1 MRSQFLSR
9 RTRSLVKAP
18 SFHHRALLSSTHAL
32 RYPRKDPSHS
42 PEAAP
47 RLSKRSS
54 SSVSPPPA
62 ESDEPTP
69 PALPSPAEPPP
80 DGAEEKPKRR
90 TRSSAAS
97 KDAESSVP
105 LSSGVPLPSGLEIL
119 WTPESDPSDS
129 PHAHALPPPEM
140 FDEILHNF
148 HITMLPRTQ
157 HQATYLPPAGPL
169 VEPTFALYCPI
180 EGGDVYV
187 DETVRELA
195 RRTGSEVV
203 MIDAVQLA
211 AGASGQFGKAASVLQ
226 LPNNPLHLSS
236 HSSPPRSSAPPS
248 PAYEEDDDDWDDS
261 PPFMI
266 PTRMTLQVLTPGT
279 LRPGRPVLTAP
290 PRTNSMIRLKQFFDE
305 IINVSAESSGCEGP
319 SDTPSR
325 RPRIIYIRD
334 FATLAP
340 TSASWYPALQAAVR
354 QRRQG
359 PISRSS
365 SPVLNPTTIVF
376 GITPSIVAPSP
387 SSSMSGPGQGLM
399 NLLMSRNSTS
409 STGAVANKTPKTEYG
424 EDAASD
430 RAREKRMM
438 ARFKRWARGDASQD
452 LPQLA
457 SHEESDEAS
466 RGKPDVV
473 IMGGADGLPAV
484 LNSAFSRLSAASS
497 SSRAPAAESESRSQF
512 FRTSFVVPNA
522 RTPSLERATR
532 MSRRREINELTVR
545 MGVAAVGGEL
555 GKMEPIEAPKDDPEQ
570 SSTQKAH
577 RMWEEW
583 GKVAMPWS
591 TVRRIADRAV
601 GSVIAARDGKEST
614 LPSLEPTPITWLAV
628 YEAWANDKAAQDL
641 WKSVLI
647 ESPQRILREHDE
659 NEEGQTEGETKENEV
674 DEVVERIKRDPDL
687 DAHEARLLGCIV
699 DKTSLTTTF
708 SQVYLPDD
716 TIDAV
721 RTIVSLPLL
730 FPSAFQHGLLKE
742 HRMTGLLLFGPP
754 GTGKTLVVRALA
766 KEAGCRM
773 LAIKPSD
780 VMDMYVGEGE
790 KLVRGVFSLAR
801 KLSPCVVFLD
811 ELDALLGARVSR
823 ESGGGIAH
831 RGVITE
837 FMQEMD
843 GLRSSK
849 EDNVI
854 VIGATNR
861 PFDLDDAVLR
871 RLPRRLLVDLPG
883 EKEREGWLL
892 ALSQILKILLRDE
905 TIAPDVDTKQL
916 AKNTQSFSGSDL
928 KHLCVSAVLDAVK
941 ERVTVPWRSRP
952 SLSSTVAQSKAP
964 MAETQADNGAVADAT
979 TSEGEPIGEAEAT
992 VLAEVPAEARVV
1004 SWHNFEKALKEISP
1018 SSSESLGSLADLR
1031 KWNEEFGEGRKGRKQ
1046 VVWGKGKFGFTVE
1059 TTSSEGLGK
1068 VEVAATADT
1077 PSERT
1082 MGSQ

>member
-1 MRSQFLSR
+1 
-9 RTRSLVKAP
+9 
-18 SFHHRALLSSTHAL
+18 
-32 RYPRKDPSHS
+32 
-42 PEAAP
+42 
-47 RLSKRSS
+47 
-54 SSVSPPPA
+54 
-62 ESDEPTP
+62 
-69 PALPSPAEPPP
+69 
-80 DGAEEKPKRR
+80 
-90 TRSSAAS
+90 
-97 KDAESSVP
+97 
-105 LSSGVPLPSGLEIL
+105 
-119 WTPESDPSDS
+119 
-129 PHAHALPPPEM
+129 
-140 FDEILHNF
+140 
-148 HITMLPRTQ
+148 
-157 HQATYLPPAGPL
+157 
-169 VEPTFALYCPI
+169 
-180 EGGDVYV
+180 
-187 DETVRELA
+187 
-195 RRTGSEVV
+195 
-203 MIDAVQLA
+203 
-211 AGASGQFGKAASVLQ
+211 
-226 LPNNPLHLSS
+226 
-236 HSSPPRSSAPPS
+236 
-248 PAYEEDDDDWDDS
+248 
-261 PPFMI
+261 
-266 PTRMTLQVLTPGT
+266 
-279 LRPGRPVLTAP
+279 
-290 PRTNSMIRLKQFFDE
+290 
-305 IINVSAESSGCEGP
+305 
-319 SDTPSR
+319 
-325 RPRIIYIRD
+325 
-334 FATLAP
+334 
-340 TSASWYPALQAAVR
+340 
-354 QRRQG
+354 
-359 PISRSS
+359 
-365 SPVLNPTTIVF
+365 
-376 GITPSIVAPSP
+376 
-387 SSSMSGPGQGLM
+387 
-399 NLLMSRNSTS
+399 
-409 STGAVANKTPKTEYG
+409 
-424 EDAASD
+424 
-430 RAREKRMM
+430 
-438 ARFKRWARGDASQD
+438 
-452 LPQLA
+452 
-457 SHEESDEAS
+457 
-466 RGKPDVV
+466 
-473 IMGGADGLPAV
+473 
-484 LNSAFSRLSAASS
+484 
-497 SSRAPAAESESRSQF
+497 
-512 FRTSFVVPNA
+512 
-522 RTPSLERATR
+522 

-647 ESPQRILREHDE
+647 ESPQKILREHDE

-883 EKEREGWLL
+883 EKEREE
-892 ALSQILKILLRDE
+892 ILKILLRDE

-941 ERVTVPWRSRP
+941 ERVTVPWRSQP
-952 SLSSTVAQSKAP
+952 SLSSTVAQSKAST
-964 MAETQADNGAVADAT
+964 AESQADNGAVTDAVAVT
-979 TSEGEPIGEAEAT
+979 EASTSEHLDSNETAPEGEPIGEAEAT